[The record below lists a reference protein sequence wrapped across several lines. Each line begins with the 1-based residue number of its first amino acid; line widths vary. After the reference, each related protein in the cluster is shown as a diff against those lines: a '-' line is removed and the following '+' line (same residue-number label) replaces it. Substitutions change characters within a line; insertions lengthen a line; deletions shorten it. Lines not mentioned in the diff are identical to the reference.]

1 MAQGITEESM
11 PQQDSFLTQIKEEF
25 QLGEQELNS
34 YSPLVL
40 AYIGDCVYELLVRT
54 LLVGKAN
61 CQVSKLHKK
70 AIDYVKAE
78 TQAAMI
84 AALMDELTEEEQDV
98 FRRGKN
104 AKPHTIPKNASL
116 SDYRRATGMEA
127 VIGYLYLKDETERVI
142 ELVKLGLDRLKKGE

>member
-11 PQQDSFLTQIKEEF
+11 PQQDSLLTQMKKEF

-40 AYIGDCVYELLVRT
+40 AYIGDCVYELLIRT

-84 AALMDELTEEEQDV
+84 FALMDELTEEEQDV

-104 AKPHTIPKNASL
+104 AKPH
-116 SDYRRATGMEA
+116 R
-127 VIGYLYLKDETERVI
+127 
-142 ELVKLGLDRLKKGE
+142 

>member
-40 AYIGDCVYELLVRT
+40 AYIGDCVYELLIRT

-84 AALMDELTEEEQDV
+84 VALMDELTEEEQDV

>member
-127 VIGYLYLKDETERVI
+127 VIGYLYLKDDMERVI

>member
-1 MAQGITEESM
+1 M

>member
-40 AYIGDCVYELLVRT
+40 AYIGDCVYELLIRT

-127 VIGYLYLKDETERVI
+127 VIGYLYLKDDMKRVI
-142 ELVKLGLDRLKKGE
+142 ELVKLGLDRMEKGE

>member
-127 VIGYLYLKDETERVI
+127 VIGYLYLEDDMERVI

>member
-40 AYIGDCVYELLVRT
+40 AYIGDCVYELLIRT

-127 VIGYLYLKDETERVI
+127 VIGYLYLKDDMERII
-142 ELVKLGLDRLKKGE
+142 ELVKLGLDRLEKGE

>member
-84 AALMDELTEEEQDV
+84 AALMDELTEDEQDV

>member
-127 VIGYLYLKDETERVI
+127 VIGYLYLKNEMERVI

>member
-40 AYIGDCVYELLVRT
+40 AYIGDCVYELLIRT

-127 VIGYLYLKDETERVI
+127 VIGYLYLKDDMERVI

>member
-40 AYIGDCVYELLVRT
+40 AYIGDCVYELLVRM

>member
-127 VIGYLYLKDETERVI
+127 VIGYLYLKDDMERVI
-142 ELVKLGLDRLKKGE
+142 ELVKLGLDRLEKGE

>member
-104 AKPHTIPKNASL
+104 AKPHTIPQNASH

>member
-40 AYIGDCVYELLVRT
+40 AYIGDCVYELLIRT

-84 AALMDELTEEEQDV
+84 FALMDELTEEEQDV

>member
-11 PQQDSFLTQIKEEF
+11 PQQDSLLTQIKKEF

-40 AYIGDCVYELLVRT
+40 AYIGDCVYELLIRT

-84 AALMDELTEEEQDV
+84 FALMDELTEEEQDV

-127 VIGYLYLKDETERVI
+127 VIGYLYLKDDMARVI
-142 ELVKLGLDRLKKGE
+142 ELVKLGLDRLEKGE